1 MNYYELMVTL
11 SLSAVIALIVSIAFH
26 YLTTLTI
33 KSWFERFFSTQHQ
46 LNKQF
51 VETIKEDIRKNYTV
65 GKQTSQR

>member
-11 SLSAVIALIVSIAFH
+11 SLSAVIALIVSVAFH
-26 YLTTLTI
+26 YLTIFII
-33 KSWFERFFSTQHQ
+33 KSWFERFFSTQDQ

-51 VETIKEDIRKNYTV
+51 VETIKEDIRKNYAV